1 MLHYGRKP
9 LVEGVF
15 YGEVCG
21 SLVDG
26 YASNGET
33 LCVVLGVA
41 DSVSLVVRD
50 LFLCIVHSY
59 FLEDHFA

>member
-1 MLHYGRKP
+1 M
-9 LVEGVF
+9 EGVL